1 MYYPEEAI
9 EEVRS
14 RSDIVAVV
22 SSRVK
27 LTKRGGNYF
36 GCCPFHNE
44 KTPSFCVSP
53 ARQMYHCFGC
63 GAGGNVISF
72 LMAYENYSF
81 PEALEHLAA
90 KAGITLPKREQT
102 SEEKAKEGLRNRLL
116 AVHAEAAKYYYFLLR
131 SEGGAAGLR
140 YFSGRGLTQE
150 TMRRFGLGYAAGAWD
165 GLYRYLRGKEFTDAE
180 LKDSGL
186 ILFNDRGGR
195 DRFRDR
201 VMFPIMDKNSRV
213 IGFGGRILGS
223 GEPKYL
229 NSPETPLFDKSR
241 NLYGLHIARASR
253 RPYFLLCEGYMDVIA
268 LHQAGFDCA
277 VASLGTSLTQGH
289 ALLMKRYK
297 DRVILTYDSDG
308 AGIKAAMRAI
318 PLLRE
323 AGLEV
328 RVLNMRPYKDPDEFI
343 VHEGAEAYEERIAK
357 AENYFLFQT
366 DVWKTEYEMS
376 DPTERT
382 KYHTRLA
389 EALTAFSDALE
400 RENYLTAACSRHS
413 ISAAMMRELVGR
425 IGNRRMGQETRQE
438 TLPEEE
444 ARDIP
449 PVSRRRVP
457 EEGLLSAERLML
469 VWAAGADTA
478 AAGIRKTLREDDFEE
493 EIHRELL
500 RKILELK
507 ERGESPA
514 PAALVNLYL
523 EDEDKSKAVAAVFS
537 DGMIGEDNEELREKV
552 LSESLRRLRKR
563 SLNKALRAEGMDQKT
578 MQQLVQELR
587 ALPSLKIG

>member
-1 MYYPEEAI
+1 
-9 EEVRS
+9 
-14 RSDIVAVV
+14 
-22 SSRVK
+22 
-27 LTKRGGNYF
+27 
-36 GCCPFHNE
+36 
-44 KTPSFCVSP
+44 
-53 ARQMYHCFGC
+53 
-63 GAGGNVISF
+63 
-72 LMAYENYSF
+72 
-81 PEALEHLAA
+81 
-90 KAGITLPKREQT
+90 
-102 SEEKAKEGLRNRLL
+102 
-116 AVHAEAAKYYYFLLR
+116 
-131 SEGGAAGLR
+131 
-140 YFSGRGLTQE
+140 
-150 TMRRFGLGYAAGAWD
+150 
-165 GLYRYLRGKEFTDAE
+165 
-180 LKDSGL
+180 
-186 ILFNDRGGR
+186 
-195 DRFRDR
+195 
-201 VMFPIMDKNSRV
+201 
-213 IGFGGRILGS
+213 
-223 GEPKYL
+223 
-229 NSPETPLFDKSR
+229 
-241 NLYGLHIARASR
+241 
-253 RPYFLLCEGYMDVIA
+253 MDVIA

-328 RVLNMRPYKDPDEFI
+328 RILNMRPYKDPDEFI
-343 VHEGAEAYEERIAK
+343 VHEGAETYEERIAN

-389 EALTAFSDALE
+389 EALTAFPDALE
-400 RENYLTAACSRHS
+400 RENYLTAVCSRHS

-425 IGNRRMGQETRQE
+425 IGNRRMGQEMRQE